1 MNIGADFFYTCLLW
15 CYVSGDSSAAL
26 WCLPCPVPSPHL
38 PLIWPFLHTLR
49 FCQGPEDQ
57 TGARDLSSLLAPC
70 AHDGGESLPEAWPP
84 LWAQLMSFENKDFL
98 HGTWCIHGLVQ
109 LLNVCGANSCVCAK
123 KDWEL
128 LGAHTDSQT
137 AL

>member
-15 CYVSGDSSAAL
+15 CYVSGDFFGSTMVPAMPRS
-26 WCLPCPVPSPHL
+26 LPYL
-38 PLIWPFLHTLR
+38 PLTWPFLHILR

-57 TGARDLSSLLAPC
+57 IGARDLSFLLAPC

-84 LWAQLMSFENKDFL
+84 LWAQLMSFESKDLL
-98 HGTWCIHGLVQ
+98 HGTWCVHGLVQ

-123 KDWEL
+123 EAWKL
-128 LGAHTDSQT
+128 LGAHTDSQS